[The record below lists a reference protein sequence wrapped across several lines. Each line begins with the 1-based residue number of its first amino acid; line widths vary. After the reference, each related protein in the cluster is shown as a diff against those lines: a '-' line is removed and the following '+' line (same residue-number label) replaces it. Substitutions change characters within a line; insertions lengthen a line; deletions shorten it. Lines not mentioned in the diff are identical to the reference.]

1 MHRPREY
8 VTAYWSDKFHIH
20 PVHVGVALSGGVR
33 VRLKVMRAESRT
45 IRGGDVIDPFA
56 SSLVV
61 CVACDSISTHDD
73 AYPVGSARDPNW
85 WKACAAVS
93 NCEALI
99 GP

>member
-1 MHRPREY
+1 MYRSREY
-8 VTAYWSDKFHIH
+8 VTADWSDKFHTH
-20 PVHVGVALSGGVR
+20 PAHAGVAPSGGVR
-33 VRLKVMRAESRT
+33 LKVIRVESRT

-61 CVACDSISTHDD
+61 CVSCDSISTHGD